1 MKTNSLKCYV
11 FCFLFTA
18 AHSKNRMQIETN
30 WIERKTT
37 ENARFQERR
46 RARERERARLCEWD
60 ASRMCTIQTS
70 TRCNSE
76 KLPDAMK
83 SLWKNVQLSRSTT
96 TKARTFKAAHA
107 HSHSHPHIRTQI
119 RTRCGA
125 RGPEGANKISV
136 ENHIDWASA
145 LPLYIAPSLPQVQLP
160 QCARVEPTPAR
171 RNKGRQVAVAASLTS
186 LQSSSTLCWG

>member
-1 MKTNSLKCYV
+1 ML
-11 FCFLFTA
+11 CFLFSIYSGAQQKSNANRNELNWT
-18 AHSKNRMQIETN
+18 KNHRKREIPRETKS
-30 WIERKTT
+30 E
-37 ENARFQERR
+37 
-46 RARERERARLCEWD
+46 RERERARLCEWD

-107 HSHSHPHIRTQI
+107 HSHPHIRTQI

-125 RGPEGANKISV
+125 RRPEGANKISV